1 MEKLAKGWFSEFSP
15 ERSGENPLLS
25 WKGQAFSL
33 KVEKVLYSSRSKY
46 QDILIFQSESYG
58 KVLVLDGIIQ
68 CTERD
73 EFSYQEMMA
82 NIPLHLHPEPKKVLI
97 IGGGDGGVAREVLK
111 HRTIELVR
119 LVEIDEAVI
128 DACRTYLPRMA
139 ESFDDPRVQVHCEDG
154 LEFLKRNKEK
164 FDVIITDST
173 DPVGPGESL
182 FGVSYYQKLKESL
195 SEKGVIMTQAESIWL
210 HMDLISQLVRICK
223 TVFPV
228 TGYCYTLVPTYPSG
242 VIGHL
247 VCSVNEN
254 LNAKVPLR
262 QYDPTLG
269 LRYYDSEVHKAAF
282 NLPAFAKRTLENA

>member
-15 ERSGENPLLS
+15 ESNGENPLLS

-111 HRTIELVR
+111 HRSVELVR
-119 LVEIDEAVI
+119 VVEIDKAVI
-128 DACRTYLPRMA
+128 DACRTFLPCMA
-139 ESFDDPRVQVHCEDG
+139 DSFDDPRVQVHCEDG
-154 LEFLKRNKEK
+154 LEFLKKNKEK

-182 FGVSYYQKLKESL
+182 FGISYYQRLKESL

-210 HMDLISQLVRICK
+210 HMDLISQLIRFCK

-228 TGYCYTLVPTYPSG
+228 TGYCYTMVPTYPSG

-247 VCSVNEN
+247 VCSVNEK

-262 QYDPTLG
+262 QCDPSLG
-269 LRYYDSEVHKAAF
+269 LRYYDSEVHKASF
-282 NLPAFAKRTLENA
+282 NLPAFAKRKLENA

>member
-15 ERSGENPLLS
+15 ESNGENPLLS

-82 NIPLHLHPEPKKVLI
+82 NIPLHLHPEPKK
-97 IGGGDGGVAREVLK
+97 
-111 HRTIELVR
+111 
-119 LVEIDEAVI
+119 AVI
-128 DACRTYLPRMA
+128 DACRTFLPCMA
-139 ESFDDPRVQVHCEDG
+139 DSFDDPRVQVHCEDG
-154 LEFLKRNKEK
+154 LEFLKKNKEK

-182 FGVSYYQKLKESL
+182 FGISYYQRLKESL
-195 SEKGVIMTQAESIWL
+195 SEKGVIMTQGPMFRQHRPESIWL
-210 HMDLISQLVRICK
+210 HMDLISQLIRFCK

-228 TGYCYTLVPTYPSG
+228 TGYCYTMVPTYPSG

-247 VCSVNEN
+247 VCSVNEK

-262 QYDPTLG
+262 QCDPSLG
-269 LRYYDSEVHKAAF
+269 LRYYDSEVHKASF
-282 NLPAFAKRTLENA
+282 NLPAFAKRKLENA